1 MNEQQQHRM
10 AAVGT
15 DKELNDLLD
24 FSAMFAPPVA
34 NGKIR
39 PTNLASSQFGGSAP
53 PPILHATGISSIDHG
68 CRSMSLDERSNSGSW
83 ASAEQNSPSFNQ
95 GRSYADGP
103 HYSEHD
109 SLSSPFL
116 SAGIAGKNERPP
128 YSSFGGQPGFLPS
141 DISMPNPEAMS
152 PSGLKSG
159 TQFYPSYPTNP
170 RRRPPDGS
178 IDTQPKKIRKPPG
191 LPSSVYASTSGDE
204 YSRDN
209 GYPGAKSG
217 SVYPGSFYMQE
228 DLWSSSGYSAMLGNS
243 PHIGQPG
250 SFSAIN
256 PQDRMKRHPLPLSPQ
271 NYPLHGSEVNGF
283 HSVPTTYSHTATLN
297 GDGIMATRGTTVN
310 SSGDEIG
317 KALASG
323 ITGAQSQWQRPTT
336 PTYEGQPHALQNKMD
351 DRLEEAIHVL
361 RNHAVGHSD
370 MHSLL
375 NAVSSVHNGGLAGLS
390 PAFSNTG
397 LALSNRHPAMGSNH
411 HEEPAGLPPSS
422 TLLHVHHA
430 PGATQTAGQP
440 EAFTALPGA
449 VARSTHSSNSS
460 DIKRE
465 DKEDDDNSSN
475 ADKSEEEK
483 QEAQLARTRRKE
495 VLALQIL
502 SGLSDQNDDDLEDED
517 DEDLPPEVKMERE
530 KERRVANNARE
541 RLRVRDI
548 NEAFKELGRM
558 CQLHLSNDKPQTKLL
573 ILHQAVNVILNLE
586 QQVRERNLNPKA
598 ACLKRREEEKVSGV
612 VGEGGMQLSSGHP
625 GLGGDG
631 HNPVSH
637 MVPNLVGWGT
647 VAGVGFVHF
656 TDWRLILDY
665 VPYINGKFPKED
677 PSGKKFRSK
686 PQLARYLGNQM
697 DLSSFDFRTGKMLMS
712 KLNKNRQ
719 RLRFDN
725 NSQNKGKPDLNTSL
739 PVRQT
744 ASIFKQ
750 PVTKVTNHPS
760 NKVKTDPQKAVD
772 QPRQLFWEKKLS
784 GLSAY
789 DVAEELVKTMEL
801 PKGLQGVGPGCTDK
815 TLLSAIASA
824 LHTSAA
830 PITGQLSA
838 AVEKNPGVW
847 LNTSQPLC
855 KAFIVTDED
864 IKKQEKLVYSVR
876 KRLEEA
882 LMADMLAHV
891 EEATSDGESPKEEGS
906 AGEETE
912 AV

>member
-1 MNEQQQHRM
+1 MTEKQQHRM

-34 NGKIR
+34 NGKNR
-39 PTNLASSQFGGSAP
+39 PITLASSQFGGSA
-53 PPILHATGISSIDHG
+53 
-68 CRSMSLDERSNSGSW
+68 LDERSSSGSW

-95 GRSYADGP
+95 GRSYGEGP

-128 YSSFGGQPGFLPS
+128 YSSFGGPPGFLPS
-141 DISMPNPEAMS
+141 DIAMPNPEAMS
-152 PSGLKSG
+152 PSGLK
-159 TQFYPSYPTNP
+159 FYPSYPTNP

-191 LPSSVYASTSGDE
+191 LPSSVYASTSGEE

-209 GYPGAKSG
+209 EYHGAKPG

-228 DLWSSSGYSAMLGNS
+228 DWSSSGYSAMLGNS

-250 SFSAIN
+250 SFSSIN
-256 PQDRMKRHPLPLSPQ
+256 PQDRM

-297 GDGIMATRGTTVN
+297 GDGIMAPRQPVN

-317 KALASG
+317 KALASIYPSDQHSNNFSSAPSTPGSPQG
-323 ITGAQSQWQRPTT
+323 ITGAQSQWQRPST
-336 PTYEGQPHALQNKMD
+336 PNYEGQPHSMNKIE

-361 RNHAVGHSD
+361 RSHAVGASD
-370 MHSLL
+370 MHNLL
-375 NAVSSVHNGGLAGLS
+375 NAVSSVHNGLGGLS
-390 PAFSNTG
+390 PAFSNAG
-397 LALSNRHPAMGSNH
+397 LPLGSRHPAMGANH
-411 HEEPAGLPPSS
+411 HEEPSGLPPSS
-422 TLLHVHHA
+422 ALLHSHHA
-430 PGATQTAGQP
+430 SGAPQTAGPP
-440 EAFTALPGA
+440 EAFSSLPGS
-449 VARSTHSSNSS
+449 VARSTHSSSS
-460 DIKRE
+460 GDIKRE
-465 DKEDDDNSSN
+465 DNNKEDDDNSSN

-483 QEAQLARTRRKE
+483 KEAQKLAHTRRKE

-502 SGLSDQNDDDLEDED
+502 SGLSDQNDHDDDLEDED

-612 VGEGGMQLSSGHP
+612 VGEGGMQLSGHP

-637 MVPNLVGWGT
+637 M
-647 VAGVGFVHF
+647 
-656 TDWRLILDY
+656 
-665 VPYINGKFPKED
+665 
-677 PSGKKFRSK
+677 
-686 PQLARYLGNQM
+686 
-697 DLSSFDFRTGKMLMS
+697 
-712 KLNKNRQ
+712 
-719 RLRFDN
+719 
-725 NSQNKGKPDLNTSL
+725 
-739 PVRQT
+739 
-744 ASIFKQ
+744 
-750 PVTKVTNHPS
+750 
-760 NKVKTDPQKAVD
+760 
-772 QPRQLFWEKKLS
+772 
-784 GLSAY
+784 
-789 DVAEELVKTMEL
+789 
-801 PKGLQGVGPGCTDK
+801 
-815 TLLSAIASA
+815 
-824 LHTSAA
+824 
-830 PITGQLSA
+830 
-838 AVEKNPGVW
+838 
-847 LNTSQPLC
+847 
-855 KAFIVTDED
+855 
-864 IKKQEKLVYSVR
+864 
-876 KRLEEA
+876 
-882 LMADMLAHV
+882 
-891 EEATSDGESPKEEGS
+891 
-906 AGEETE
+906 
-912 AV
+912 